1 MNDMIIKRKKPHWHR
16 QLSHHF
22 KRIAKKGWR
31 RPRGKDSKQKR
42 KIRARGPRVEI
53 GYRQPRKIR
62 YLHPSGLM
70 EARVFNVAGLVGLDS
85 KINAVRIGSTVG
97 KKKRAEIGKKAAEM
111 KLRVL
116 NK

>member
-1 MNDMIIKRKKPHWHR
+1 
-16 QLSHHF
+16 
-22 KRIAKKGWR
+22 
-31 RPRGKDSKQKR
+31 
-42 KIRARGPRVEI
+42 
-53 GYRQPRKIR
+53 
-62 YLHPSGLM
+62 M

-85 KINAVRIGSTVG
+85 KTNAVRIGSTVG